1 MNIELGL
8 PKGMSRQVSAR
19 RQANQIA
26 SCMDLAEFLPR
37 AVPVR
42 IPVQVARIGATGF
55 TGAEETVI
63 EFGTPAEVLFASGLP
78 LEFEDTVQIRT
89 ADGVL
94 DVKAEIVAVQ
104 VHQGRT
110 AVAARFL
117 HEVSNWIIRK

>member
-1 MNIELGL
+1 M
-8 PKGMSRQVSAR
+8 R
-19 RQANQIA
+19 RQPSTRLKEDELAP
-26 SCMDLAEFLPR
+26 CMHLAEFLPR

-42 IPVQVARIGATGF
+42 IPVLVARIGGTGF
-55 TGAEETVI
+55 TGSEETVI

-89 ADGVL
+89 ADGSL

-104 VHQGRT
+104 VHQGKT

-117 HEVSNWIIRK
+117 HEVSNWIIRQ

>member
-1 MNIELGL
+1 MR
-8 PKGMSRQVSAR
+8 RQVSAR
-19 RQANQIA
+19 PRESERAP
-26 SCMDLAEFLPR
+26 CMHLAEFLPR

-42 IPVQVARIGATGF
+42 IPVRVARIGATGF
-55 TGAEETVI
+55 TGSEETVI

-89 ADGVL
+89 ADGSL

-104 VHQGRT
+104 VHQGKT

-117 HEVSNWIIRK
+117 HEVSNWIIRQ